1 MNKNASNQNTN
12 KTNLLKDFDNI
23 VMDCFHE
30 TFVDNPNNKEVFVA
44 EVKDY
49 LDDISDKANIEGIE
63 EGMNLLNRFYDFR
76 YIADEAMEGLMHM
89 LMDLLQIL
97 IVKVRG
103 HRNVTGQYRFNY
115 C

>member
-1 MNKNASNQNTN
+1 MNSLGQNKNTN
-12 KTNLLKDFDNI
+12 NITLKEDFENI
-23 VMDCFHE
+23 VMEAIHDVFI
-30 TFVDNPNNKEVFVA
+30 DSPSNKEIFVT

-49 LDDISDKANIEGIE
+49 LDDVNNKASLEGIE
-63 EGMNLLNRFYDFR
+63 EGMNLLDKFYDFR
-76 YIADEAMEGLMHM
+76 FIIDEAMEGLMNM

-103 HRNVTGQYRFNY
+103 KRNITGQYKFTY

>member
-1 MNKNASNQNTN
+1 MKCIKPKNTN
-12 KTNLLKDFDNI
+12 NTNLLLKDFDNI
-23 VMDCFHE
+23 VMECIHE
-30 TFVDNPNNKEVFVA
+30 TFVDNPNNKEVLVT

-49 LDDISDKANIEGIE
+49 LDDIGNKANIEGIE
-63 EGMNLLNRFYDFR
+63 EGMSLLNRFYDFR

-103 HRNVTGQYRFNY
+103 KGNITGQYKFTY

>member
-1 MNKNASNQNTN
+1 MNASNQNTN
-12 KTNLLKDFDNI
+12 NNSLKEDFDNI
-23 VMDCFHE
+23 VMEAFHDI
-30 TFVDNPNNKEVFVA
+30 FVDSPSNKEIFVT

-49 LDDISDKANIEGIE
+49 LDDVNNKASLEGIE

-76 YIADEAMEGLMHM
+76 FVIDEAMEGLMHM

-103 HRNVTGQYRFNY
+103 HKNITGKYKITY